1 MNMAQGAGHDFGLGF
16 LLDRAGDDRYQAP
29 SLSLGAGNANGI
41 GIFWDVS
48 GDDTYQSPGGTSMG
62 AANYE
67 PAGLRGS
74 MLCLGIFLDTGGKD
88 TYPPTVPGA
97 GNGKCW
103 THPPPKEAPP
113 GTPVYGVGLDE

>member
-1 MNMAQGAGHDFGLGF
+1 
-16 LLDRAGDDRYQAP
+16 
-29 SLSLGAGNANGI
+29 
-41 GIFWDVS
+41 
-48 GDDTYQSPGGTSMG
+48 MG

-74 MLCLGIFLDTGGKD
+74 MLCLGIFVDTGGKD
-88 TYPPTVPGA
+88 TYPPTVPAA

-103 THPPPKEAPP
+103 THPLPRGAPP